1 MKTNIQKQRLHFYRI
16 AMSLSCTLIIW
27 AVFCLITDTHASSA
41 EYTIKICT
49 KTMWWVNYL
58 EGRKK
63 TCDLIWRKISY
74 DTLNTN
80 N

>member
-1 MKTNIQKQRLHFYRI
+1 MKNKIYHIL
-16 AMSLSCTLIIW
+16 MSASLALMLTT
-27 AVFCLITDTHASSA
+27 AYMAHDTHAISA
-41 EYTIKICT
+41 DYTIKICT

-63 TCDLIWRKISY
+63 TCELIWRKISY

-80 N
+80 E

>member
-1 MKTNIQKQRLHFYRI
+1 MKNKIYHIL
-16 AMSLSCTLIIW
+16 MSASLALMLTT
-27 AVFCLITDTHASSA
+27 AYMTHDTHAISA
-41 EYTIKICT
+41 DYTIKICT

-80 N
+80 E

>member
-1 MKTNIQKQRLHFYRI
+1 MKNKIYHIL
-16 AMSLSCTLIIW
+16 MSASLALMLTT
-27 AVFCLITDTHASSA
+27 AYMTHDTHAISSD
-41 EYTIKICT
+41 YTIKICT

-58 EGRKK
+58 EWRKK